1 MFNLNDQKLGE
12 SCLESKTQQGVVSTD
27 SGYCKAVQVLPARAR
42 CPAAKTPGGKR
53 AEEACTPRMR
63 PCRNVQSDSPGGAEP
78 SPPRAGEA
86 PGGAGIRGHL
96 HLLQW
101 KRAGGGPNGG
111 RSMAWR
117 QLKVSTAGAANVAAW
132 KITGGKPG
140 EGRMKG

>member
-1 MFNLNDQKLGE
+1 M
-12 SCLESKTQQGVVSTD
+12 
-27 SGYCKAVQVLPARAR
+27 RR
-42 CPAAKTPGGKR
+42 
-53 AEEACTPRMR
+53 RM
-63 PCRNVQSDSPGGAEP
+63 NVQSDSPSGAEP

-86 PGGAGIRGHL
+86 PGGAGIRGQL

-101 KRAGGGPNGG
+101 KRVRGGPRGG

-132 KITGGKPG
+132 KSTGGKPG

>member
-42 CPAAKTPGGKR
+42 GPAAKTPGGKR

-86 PGGAGIRGHL
+86 PGGRGLEDISTSSNGNEPEAGPMA
-96 HLLQW
+96 
-101 KRAGGGPNGG
+101 AG
-111 RSMAWR
+111 AWR
-117 QLKVSTAGAANVAAW
+117 
-132 KITGGKPG
+132 GGSSK
-140 EGRMKG
+140 